1 MTLAPALDHLD
12 PTAAS
17 LEDSLRASRTDQV
30 RLRYVRRLAG
40 AALVVA
46 LAAAGS
52 VVAGSTTSA
61 WAEDGAPDTSA
72 AVPLP
77 TGTPGESRVIPG
89 TVGQPFSLAPAGG
102 QIPGTAFTVTSGSLP
117 PGLSIDPTTGSV
129 SGTPTTSGTFAAS
142 LRVTGLL
149 GGVDTPVSFV
159 IAPAARPAG
168 PAPPKRALGANAG
181 RGGGPDCTQHPSR
194 GAVWG
199 FWGGVESRFSFVR
212 ARGARRAGPAP
223 TISGLRH
230 IGVLLG
236 GPFSTELQI
245 RGAAD
250 AKVTVVAGALPP
262 GTSLSALSAER
273 TRPAEVPYRSALVEG
288 TATTAGH
295 YEVTFRVTDANG
307 SADLTMS
314 VDVAAP
320 KELTFRPTRGKPF
333 TRTLDLPPGA
343 TDLVVWAASI
353 PPAGLTYDPGTRT
366 ISGTPTS
373 AGTTVLKLVGL
384 NKDDAGTLGLLDVT
398 FEVTDP
404 AAPTITLDDI
414 ARTTGTA
421 GRPFALT
428 PGGRHASGASFTISD
443 GALPSGLTL
452 DAETGTISGTVP
464 TPGTFTATI
473 TVTDENGAASLP
485 LRLEFVA
492 AAATAGELALTGV
505 TVSTVSWA
513 VGLLLLLGGL
523 VLLIFRRATRPRR
536 SQEK

>member
-159 IAPAARPAG
+159 IAPAALP
-168 PAPPKRALGANAG
+168 
-181 RGGGPDCTQHPSR
+181 
-194 GAVWG
+194 
-199 FWGGVESRFSFVR
+199 
-212 ARGARRAGPAP
+212 AGPAP